1 MLIELI
7 SILCVSGSD
16 RTGYSCKDRSIY
28 SCIAIRITVC
38 KTDSTVNIYAR
49 PGEARGT
56 AVSSVRV
63 RGA

>member
-16 RTGYSCKDRSIY
+16 RTGYSCKDLNLLLYRLPYVKRFNSQHLRY
-28 SCIAIRITVC
+28 G
-38 KTDSTVNIYAR
+38 AR